1 MSRDNKSAKTRL
13 DKELG
18 ELHFMKQEEVL
29 KQAFPA
35 TRSERLRALWNKEIE
50 LPVVPGAA
58 AALLLFV
65 WLGVQRSPPVSEPE
79 HPAPASVRQLVEAG
93 GNTYW
98 KDELEKAVTYAEN
111 QNKS

>member
-1 MSRDNKSAKTRL
+1 MSRDKESAKTRL
-13 DKELG
+13 DEELS
-18 ELHFMKQEEVL
+18 ELRFTEQADVL
-29 KQAFPA
+29 KRAFPK

-50 LPVVPGAA
+50 LPVVPGVT

-65 WLGVQRSPPVSEPE
+65 FLGIQRIPGSEPD
-79 HPAPASVRQLVEAG
+79 PAVPPARQLVETG

-98 KDELEKAVTYAEN
+98 KDELEKAVTHAEN